1 MCECAMHDLLPI
13 NHNKQINPSS
23 CYISAQSRFDLFGT
37 RGKKT
42 EFIYQNVDFEQNAVS
57 IVI

>member
-13 NHNKQINPSS
+13 NHNKQINSSS
-23 CYISAQSRFDLFGT
+23 CYISVQVFLGL
-37 RGKKT
+37 GEKQT